1 MNTENPEQHL
11 MIELD
16 ALSKNL
22 LSVLRAESQAM
33 KERDID
39 TLSRLAGEKNGLLN
53 RLQACNDFLSEL
65 FSQEPVSEQTESLK
79 QQLRECHSLN
89 RENRTIATVE
99 LKHTKNSIELLRS
112 LLKLDDVPL
121 YGAYGEV
128 TVSREKRNLGV
139 V

>member
-1 MNTENPEQHL
+1 MSTEISEQQL
-11 MIELD
+11 ILELDGLSKQLINVLKAETVAMKQRDLD
-16 ALSKNL
+16 ALSTL
-22 LSVLRAESQAM
+22 GSQ
-33 KERDID
+33 K
-39 TLSRLAGEKNGLLN
+39 TVLLN
-53 RLQACNDFLSEL
+53 RLQECNEFLSEL
-65 FSQEPVSEQTESLK
+65 FIRTPVSQETETLK

-89 RENRTIATVE
+89 RDNRTMATVE
-99 LKHTKNSIELLRS
+99 LKHTQNSIELLRS

>member
-1 MNTENPEQHL
+1 MNTEYADRQL
-11 MIELD
+11 VVELD
-16 ALSKNL
+16 ELSKEL
-22 LSVLRAESQAM
+22 VSVLKAEANAM
-33 KERDID
+33 KERDLD
-39 TLSRLAGEKNGLLN
+39 SLDRLGNEKSVLLN
-53 RLQACNDFLSEL
+53 RLQACNAFLSEL
-65 FSQEPVSEQTESLK
+65 FERTPVLPEVENLK